1 MLRGCVLLSSIDAVA
16 GWTLVATV
24 VVAIATVVYVALTHQ
39 LVRAQ
44 TDPCVI
50 VYPRFD
56 GGSHILLVIENVGNG
71 VARDIRFK
79 LSREI
84 PQYAGGRDVETGYVK
99 EMMTSGPLI
108 DGIPAMKPGESRVTV
123 WGQWG
128 GLKKALGDEPVRVTC
143 RFRRLPGQFSGIS
156 NEDLDPVDCVL
167 EVDSFASTL
176 SIQGSTGGRL
186 TALEKRVD
194 ELERKMGS

>member
-1 MLRGCVLLSSIDAVA
+1 MLEGLVLLSSSINAVA
-16 GWTLVATV
+16 GWTLAATV
-24 VVAIATVVYVALTHQ
+24 VVAIATVVYVVLTHQ

-71 VARDIRFK
+71 VARDIRFE

-84 PQYAGGRDVETGYVK
+84 PKYAGGPDIDTGYVK

-108 DGIPAMKPGESRVTV
+108 HGIPAMKPGESRVTV
-123 WGQWG
+123 WGQYG
-128 GLKKALGDEPVRVTC
+128 GLKKALGDDPVRVTC
-143 RFRRLPGQFSGIS
+143 RFKRLPGQFGLTDD
-156 NEDLDPVDCVL
+156 DLQAVDCIL
-167 EVDSFASTL
+167 EVDSFAGTL
-176 SIQGSTGGRL
+176 SIQSSTAGRL
-186 TALEKRVD
+186 AALEKRLAQI
-194 ELERKMGS
+194 ESKMGG